1 MFDEV
6 APGWAGRLGCA
17 RLVGSAAGRF
27 ELRRGDGVWGGPR
40 RQQRGHEFVRRGSA
54 PGRTNVALPGSCLWD
69 GRYGD
74 MKWEFPGARNNA
86 QGSPQEASEPLGAS
100 MAKRPS
106 LAARAPRAWESPPH
120 AVDAS

>member
-1 MFDEV
+1 MQ
-6 APGWAGRLGCA
+6 GLW
-17 RLVGSAAGRF
+17 GSAAGAF
-27 ELRRGDGVWGGPR
+27 GLRRGDGVWGWAC
-40 RQQRGHEFVRRGSA
+40 RQQSGHECGRRGRA

-86 QGSPQEASEPLGAS
+86 QGSPEEASEPLGAS
-100 MAKRPS
+100 MANLASP
-106 LAARAPRAWESPPH
+106 AARVRGRRPRH

>member
-1 MFDEV
+1 M
-6 APGWAGRLGCA
+6 
-17 RLVGSAAGRF
+17 SAAVRASNSCEG
-27 ELRRGDGVWGGPR
+27 LRTRAHKLR
-40 RQQRGHEFVRRGSA
+40 S
-54 PGRTNVALPGSCLWD
+54 PGSCLWD